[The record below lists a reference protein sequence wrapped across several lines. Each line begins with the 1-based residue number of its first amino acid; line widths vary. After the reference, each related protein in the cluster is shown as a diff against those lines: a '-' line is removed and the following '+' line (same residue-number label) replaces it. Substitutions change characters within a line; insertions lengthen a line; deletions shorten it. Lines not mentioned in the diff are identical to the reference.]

1 MSGKSRNGSER
12 RGKREPIPAKAPAN
26 KAPVNKAA
34 TNKAPVNKASANK
47 AAVKAT
53 NAPKLTVIKTAR
65 AKPRRMEAA
74 PSDVALDETV
84 ALQAP
89 SLDNGERDTLQL
101 RVYHAL
107 ARGLMAGSFRPGQ
120 AVTLRTLAAKLG
132 TSAMPVREAVSRLI
146 SERALVLLPNRSV
159 IVPRMN
165 RARFLE
171 LSRTRQA
178 LEGMATEAAC
188 TRNPPGLVDRLVEI
202 NQALKRA
209 AASRD
214 YPAALMLNMNFHF
227 AIYEAAGTSVLLP
240 LIEMLW
246 RQAGPFLALSLV
258 MPDVRWTAP
267 NHYAAVA
274 ALEAKDPAAARRAIE
289 LDIEETLQQ
298 LLEKADFD
306 AEPATAQ
313 PVASVAP
320 PRRAARVGR
329 TASVR

>member
-1 MSGKSRNGSER
+1 MSGTGKSRNQQGREA
-12 RGKREPIPAKAPAN
+12 RGKRDSSIAKGKQAPQLVIVKEVKPKTRRSAG
-26 KAPVNKAA
+26 PSSAA
-34 TNKAPVNKASANK
+34 
-47 AAVKAT
+47 
-53 NAPKLTVIKTAR
+53 
-65 AKPRRMEAA
+65 
-74 PSDVALDETV
+74 SDQSV

-89 SLDNGERDTLQL
+89 ASGGSERDTLQL

-120 AVTLRTLAAKLG
+120 AVTLRTLAARLG
-132 TSAMPVREAVSRLI
+132 TSAMPVREAISRLI
-146 SERALVLLPNRSV
+146 SERALILLPNRSV

-188 TRNPPGLVDRLVEI
+188 RRQPKGLVDRLVEI

-214 YPAALMLNMNFHF
+214 FPVALMHNMNFHF
-227 AIYEAAGTSVLLP
+227 AIYEAAETSVLLP

-246 RQAGPFLALSLV
+246 RQAGPFLALSLA

-267 NHYAAVA
+267 NHYAAIA
-274 ALEAKDPAAARRAIE
+274 AFEANDPAAARRAIE

-306 AEPATAQ
+306 AEPAAAPVIEHSTASR
-313 PVASVAP
+313 PGARSG
-320 PRRAARVGR
+320 RRAVSAR
-329 TASVR
+329 

>member
-1 MSGKSRNGSER
+1 MSGTGKSRNQQDREA
-12 RGKREPIPAKAPAN
+12 RGKRDTSAAKSTTAAKSKQAPQL
-26 KAPVNKAA
+26 VI
-34 TNKAPVNKASANK
+34 
-47 AAVKAT
+47 VKE
-53 NAPKLTVIKTAR
+53 IK
-65 AKPRRMEAA
+65 KPRRSAGKA
-74 PSDVALDETV
+74 NAALDHPV

-89 SLDNGERDTLQL
+89 ISGGSERDTLQL

-120 AVTLRTLAAKLG
+120 AVTLRTLAARLG
-132 TSAMPVREAVSRLI
+132 TSAMPVREAISRLI

-188 TRNPPGLVDRLVEI
+188 RRQPKGLVDRLVEI

-209 AASRD
+209 ASNRD
-214 YPAALMLNMNFHF
+214 FPVALMHNMNFHF
-227 AIYEAAGTSVLLP
+227 AIYESAETSVLLP

-246 RQAGPFLALSLV
+246 RQAGPFLALSLA

-267 NHYAAVA
+267 NHYAAIA
-274 ALEAKDPAAARRAIE
+274 AFEADDPAAARRAIE

-298 LLEKADFD
+298 LIEKADFD
-306 AEPATAQ
+306 AEPAVAATTERRTAAR
-313 PVASVAP
+313 PSARSG
-320 PRRAARVGR
+320 RRAAAGR
-329 TASVR
+329 